1 MDCEK
6 RDSVTVP
13 YIVYESAQARADRA
27 HKRLIIV
34 IVILLGLLFASNMAW
49 LYVFQQYDY
58 ESYEQD
64 GDGVNIIGNNN
75 SEVYNGTEIPSAQ
88 EEEQQR
94 QSDTEKA

>member
-1 MDCEK
+1 MDSEK

-13 YIVYESAQARADRA
+13 YIVYESAQARAERTQ
-27 HKRLIIV
+27 KRLIIV

-75 SEVYNGTEIPSAQ
+75 SEVYNGAEIPSAQ
-88 EEEQQR
+88 EEEQQG
-94 QSDTEKA
+94 QSNAKEA

>member
-1 MDCEK
+1 M
-6 RDSVTVP
+6 TVP
-13 YIVYESAQARADRA
+13 YYVYDGAQARAERA
-27 HKRLIIV
+27 QKRLIIV

-75 SEVYNGTEIPSAQ
+75 SEVYNGAEIPSAQ
-88 EEEQQR
+88 EKSGQQG
-94 QSDTEKA
+94 QSDAKEA